1 MLDLAVT
8 SWMTPKAQE
17 KQRNWTSSKSNTCPP
32 RTTQSEKVYPQS
44 EGKHFQVINLVRII
58 PRKYTELLQLNN
70 NRTQLKNKGLEQ
82 TLLHRRYTNGLWAD
96 KKMLKSKSLVIGK
109 CKSDLPLDTTSYT
122 FAWLVLKKSFGKD
135 VQKLQPWFC
144 KMVQPLSKTV
154 WQLLKQT
161 QNYIYIYIKEL
172 KAETQKHIC
181 TSCSQQQ
188 YL

>member
-82 TLLHRRYTNGLWAD
+82 TLLHRRYTNGVWAD
-96 KKMLKSKSLVIGK
+96 KKMLKV
-109 CKSDLPLDTTSYT
+109 TSHREMQVRPPIRYYFIHIRMT
-122 FAWLVLKKSFGKD
+122 SIKKKFWKRCAEIATLVL
-135 VQKLQPWFC
+135 
-144 KMVQPLSKTV
+144 
-154 WQLLKQT
+154 
-161 QNYIYIYIKEL
+161 
-172 KAETQKHIC
+172 
-181 TSCSQQQ
+181 
-188 YL
+188 